1 MRMTRW
7 QRVIVC
13 AALVLLAPRPTGAEE
28 SRSPNVVLVV
38 VDTLRADRLGS
49 YGNRRGLTP
58 FLDDLAKRSHVFTRA
73 YAQAPWTNPSVA
85 SLFTSRYQ
93 SQHGITEFQS
103 VLAADEQTLAEA
115 LRDAGYAT
123 GGFSANG
130 LLSRRAGFD
139 QGFDAYRAFLQLGGA
154 ADRLMRPAK
163 RAAEITAEGLR
174 WLDEVRASRGAV
186 PVFLYLHYMEPHTP
200 YAPPPALLERVRG
213 ARAPLDIEAL
223 NRAVI
228 LANLTPPSPEA
239 LRDMQDAYDAEVMAI
254 DEGLRAL
261 AAALDARGMLET
273 SLLVVTADHGEE
285 FEEHGGMGHGRTLY
299 DEVLRVPLVIRTPG
313 QTRGVA
319 VERLVSSV
327 DVAPTVLEVAGVPP
341 RATFEGVS
349 LARDLTA
356 RRTGSA
362 LRRWFARLLDDRP
375 APIVLSER
383 RPQQAAEVRGP
394 THEDAVVSGWGKVIR
409 SSDGSRA
416 FYALDVDPGERRP
429 DRVDEGE
436 REHLS
441 ARLQTMRERAER
453 NRTRAETHA
462 LDERT
467 RGMLRALGYAD

>member
-1 MRMTRW
+1 MPFSRAR
-7 QRVIVC
+7 RAILC
-13 AALVLLAPRPTGAEE
+13 ATVALVATAAWSADVRRPD
-28 SRSPNVVLVV
+28 VVLVV
-38 VDTLRADRLGS
+38 VDTLRADRLGAW
-49 YGNRRGLTP
+49 GNRRGLTP
-58 FLDDLAKRSHVFTRA
+58 FLDELAGRAHVFTRA

-93 SQHGITEFQS
+93 SQHGITEFLS

-115 LRDAGYAT
+115 LGEAGWAT

-139 QGFDAYRAFLQLGGA
+139 QGFDAYRSFLQLGGA
-154 ADRLMRPAK
+154 EDRLLRPAK
-163 RAAEITAEGLR
+163 RADEITAEGMR
-174 WLDEVRASRGAV
+174 WLDEVRASRPDV

-213 ARAPLDIEAL
+213 PGAPLDLGAL
-223 NRAVI
+223 NRAVV
-228 LANLTPPSPEA
+228 LANLTAPAPA
-239 LRDMQDAYDAEVMAI
+239 VLRDIQDAYDAEVLAI

-261 AAALDARGMLET
+261 AAALDARGLLET

-285 FEEHGGMGHGRTLY
+285 FQEHGGMGHGRTLY
-299 DEVLRVPLVIRTPG
+299 DEVLHVPLVIRTPG
-313 QTRGVA
+313 QGRGV
-319 VERLVSSV
+319 VVDRLVSSV
-327 DVAPTVLEVAGVPP
+327 DVAPTILEVAGVPP
-341 RATFEGVS
+341 RPTFEGVS

-356 RRTGSA
+356 RGTPSS
-362 LRRWFARLLDDRP
+362 LRRWLARLFDDRP
-375 APIVLSER
+375 APVVFSER
-383 RPQQAAEVRGP
+383 RPQQAGAVRGP

-436 REHLS
+436 REHLDD
-441 ARLQTMRERAER
+441 RLRAMRARAER
-453 NRTRAETHA
+453 NRTPAETHA
-462 LDERT
+462 IDERT